1 MHKRSL
7 ERFDLDSVMLL
18 YNYCQ
23 MQNPRY
29 AADFEVLTGL
39 CHQRNTAVQTIQS
52 IARRPLGQR
61 SRTYN
66 MFFYEPL
73 ETQDAIEKSVQ
84 WALGLP
90 GSFVITAGDI
100 QLLPKMLASASHFE
114 QRPSD
119 AEMGALM
126 DEFDI
131 QPVFG

>member
-1 MHKRSL
+1 
-7 ERFDLDSVMLL
+7 
-18 YNYCQ
+18 
-23 MQNPRY
+23 
-29 AADFEVLTGL
+29 
-39 CHQRNTAVQTIQS
+39 
-52 IARRPLGQR
+52 
-61 SRTYN
+61 